1 MYNTIMVPVD
11 GGPGNIKSATE
22 AISLAEQTNGD
33 SELYILSVYD
43 NSGDFEQ
50 FEGDSFRVDGLQPV
64 LKDANRSPQRDT
76 KQGAAP
82 DMIAEHASE
91 ISADLIVMA
100 TEGRTGVSRYLS
112 GSVTEKTVRLADCP
126 VLALHNEKPSNS
138 DTTSE

>member
-1 MYNTIMVPVD
+1 MYNTIVVPVD

-22 AISLAEQTNGD
+22 AISLAEQTTGE
-33 SELYILSVYD
+33 SELHILSVYD

-50 FEGDSFRVDGLQPV
+50 FDGDSFSIEGLQPI

-76 KQGAAP
+76 RQGAAP
-82 DMIAEHASE
+82 DMIAEYASE
-91 ISADLIVMA
+91 VSADLIVMA

-126 VLALHNEKPSNS
+126 VLALHDDEPAES
-138 DTTSE
+138 DSQAN